1 VRYES
6 RTRRQPTLKSCEA
19 PDRAQARTRPPCE
32 AQALGRRNLA
42 TRNGRQNLGQE
53 LPEILD
59 RAQRREVD
67 PETIGRIDGFEGWRQ
82 QLHGEGPQQ
91 MRLAVE

>member
-1 VRYES
+1 V
-6 RTRRQPTLKSCEA
+6 
-19 PDRAQARTRPPCE
+19 RPPCE

-59 RAQRREVD
+59 RAQRRQID
-67 PETIGRIDGFEGWRQ
+67 PETLRRVHGFERRWQ
-82 QLHGEGPQQ
+82 QPHGEGPQQ
-91 MRLAVE
+91 MRLAVEQL